1 MSHAL
6 FPNRTPSVRVTRQQY
21 PEQWAWWDACNWQ
34 MMVEDKSD
42 GGLLLNS
49 TRGNEFSSSTATAQE
64 ASTRV
69 GVEHFLTQALY
80 QHLHPG
86 KAARSRANTGQVASD
101 KELAAFVSQ
110 QRRKMPRL
118 AL

>member
-1 MSHAL
+1 
-6 FPNRTPSVRVTRQQY
+6 
-21 PEQWAWWDACNWQ
+21 

-49 TRGNEFSSSTATAQE
+49 TRGGEFSSSTATVQE
-64 ASTRV
+64 ASSRV
-69 GVEHFLTQALY
+69 GVERFLTQALY

-86 KAARSRANTGQVASD
+86 KAARNRVATGQVATG
-101 KELAAFVSQ
+101 KELAAFVRQ
-110 QRRKMPRL
+110 QRRKMTRL